1 MKKLGDF
8 EVKESNEEIRSVDF
22 IQADN
27 WMPMYEVREKPIV
40 VHATQ
45 LNFSFKVTTIEG
57 EMSGKAG
64 DYLVIGVDGEKYP
77 VDKDIFE
84 KTYDIVGG
92 MNK

>member
-1 MKKLGDF
+1 MKELGEF
-8 EVKESNEEIRSVDF
+8 EMKESNEEVRSVDF

-27 WMPMYEVREKPIV
+27 WMPMYEVRKRPIV

-64 DYLVIGVDGEKYP
+64 DYLVIGVEGEKYP